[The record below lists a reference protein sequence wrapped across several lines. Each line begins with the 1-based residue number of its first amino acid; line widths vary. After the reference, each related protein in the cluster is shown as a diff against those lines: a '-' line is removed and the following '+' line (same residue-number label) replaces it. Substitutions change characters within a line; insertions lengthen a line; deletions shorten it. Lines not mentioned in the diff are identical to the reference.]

1 MDPAD
6 RAIEEALLMLASK
19 VEEELP
25 GLDENKLGL
34 ASMLTTVFYIIKSV
48 PPPAEVCP
56 QG

>member
-6 RAIEEALLMLASK
+6 RAIEEALLILASK

-34 ASMLTTVFYIIKSV
+34 ASILTKVFYVVK
-48 PPPAEVCP
+48 
-56 QG
+56 